1 MQRPI
6 FFLALLFSLM
16 FSFSSFAQE
25 DVSPMKTV
33 RDDPERMA
41 TISELTSCGIV
52 YFNLALH
59 LKIADDIILMFDPSA
74 GSDRIM
80 EAQKKVQEN
89 WADLKD
95 QLEAMRFDLY
105 EQGYNL
111 QEIDYLIGVS
121 INQTTQLISKTM
133 GLLAQDENAVRYG
146 LEKMIEFTDGCD
158 KQFLLEVN

>member
-59 LKIADDIILMFDPSA
+59 LKIADDVILMFDPSA

>member
-1 MQRPI
+1 MQRPN

-25 DVSPMKTV
+25 DVNPMKTV
-33 RDDPERMA
+33 RDDPEKMA

-59 LKIADDIILMFDPSA
+59 LKIADDVVMMFDPSA

-80 EAQKKVQEN
+80 EAQKQVQKN
-89 WADLKD
+89 WAKLKD

-111 QEIDYLIGVS
+111 EEVDYLIGVS

-158 KQFLLEVN
+158 KQFLQEVN

>member
-33 RDDPERMA
+33 RDDPEKMA

-59 LKIADDIILMFDPSA
+59 LKIADDVVKMFDPSA

-80 EAQKKVQEN
+80 EAQKQVQKN

-111 QEIDYLIGVS
+111 EEVDYLIGVS

-158 KQFLLEVN
+158 KQFLQEVN

>member
-1 MQRPI
+1 MQRPK

-33 RDDPERMA
+33 RDDPEKMA

-80 EAQKKVQEN
+80 EAQKQVQKN

-133 GLLAQDENAVRYG
+133 GLLAQDKNAVKYG

-158 KQFLLEVN
+158 KQFLQEVN

>member
-1 MQRPI
+1 MQRPK
-6 FFLALLFSLM
+6 FFLALLFLLM

-33 RDDPERMA
+33 RDDPEKMT

-59 LKIADDIILMFDPSA
+59 LKIADDVILMFDPSA

>member
-80 EAQKKVQEN
+80 EAQEQVQKN

-133 GLLAQDENAVRYG
+133 GLLAQDKNAVKYG

-158 KQFLLEVN
+158 KQFLQEVN

>member
-1 MQRPI
+1 MQRPK
-6 FFLALLFSLM
+6 FFLALLFLLM

-33 RDDPERMA
+33 RDDPEKMA

-59 LKIADDIILMFDPSA
+59 LKIADDVILMFDPSA

-80 EAQKKVQEN
+80 EAQEQVQKN

-133 GLLAQDENAVRYG
+133 GLLAQDTNAVKYG

>member
-1 MQRPI
+1 MQRPK

-33 RDDPERMA
+33 RDDPEKMA

-133 GLLAQDENAVRYG
+133 GLLAQDKNAVKYG

-158 KQFLLEVN
+158 KQFLQEVN

>member
-1 MQRPI
+1 MQRPK
-6 FFLALLFSLM
+6 FFLALLFLLM

-33 RDDPERMA
+33 RDDPEKMA

-59 LKIADDIILMFDPSA
+59 LKIADDVILMFDPSA

-133 GLLAQDENAVRYG
+133 GLLAQDKNAVKYG

-158 KQFLLEVN
+158 KQFLQEVN

>member
-6 FFLALLFSLM
+6 FFLALLFSLL

-33 RDDPERMA
+33 RDDPEKMA

-59 LKIADDIILMFDPSA
+59 LKIADDVILMFDPSA

>member
-1 MQRPI
+1 MQRPK

-33 RDDPERMA
+33 RDDPEKMA

-59 LKIADDIILMFDPSA
+59 LKIADDIILMSDPSA

-80 EAQKKVQEN
+80 EAQEQVQKN

-133 GLLAQDENAVRYG
+133 GLLAQDKNAVKYG

-158 KQFLLEVN
+158 KQFLQEVN

>member
-6 FFLALLFSLM
+6 IFLTLLFSLL

-33 RDDPERMA
+33 RDDPEKMA

-59 LKIADDIILMFDPSA
+59 LKIADDVILMFDPSA

>member
-1 MQRPI
+1 MQRPN
-6 FFLALLFSLM
+6 FFLALLFLIM

-33 RDDPERMA
+33 RDDPEKMA

-59 LKIADDIILMFDPSA
+59 LKIADDVILMFDPSA

-80 EAQKKVQEN
+80 EAQKQVQKN
-89 WADLKD
+89 WAKLKD
-95 QLEAMRFDLY
+95 QLEAIRFDLY

-111 QEIDYLIGVS
+111 QEVDYLIGIS

-133 GLLAQDENAVRYG
+133 GQLAQDENAVRYG

-158 KQFLLEVN
+158 KQFLHEVN

>member
-1 MQRPI
+1 MQRPK

-33 RDDPERMA
+33 RDDPEKMA

-59 LKIADDIILMFDPSA
+59 LKIADDVILMFDPSA

-80 EAQKKVQEN
+80 EAQEQVQKN

-133 GLLAQDENAVRYG
+133 GLLAQDKNAVKYG

-158 KQFLLEVN
+158 KQFLQEVN

>member
-1 MQRPI
+1 MQRPK

-33 RDDPERMA
+33 RDDPEKMA

-80 EAQKKVQEN
+80 EAQEQVQKN

-133 GLLAQDENAVRYG
+133 GLLAQDKNAVKYG

-158 KQFLLEVN
+158 KQFLQEVN

>member
-1 MQRPI
+1 MQRPK
-6 FFLALLFSLM
+6 FFLALLFLLI

-33 RDDPERMA
+33 RDDPEKMA

-59 LKIADDIILMFDPSA
+59 LKIADDVILMFDPSA

-80 EAQKKVQEN
+80 EAQEQVQKN

-133 GLLAQDENAVRYG
+133 GLLAQDKNAVKYG

-158 KQFLLEVN
+158 KQFLQEVN

>member
-1 MQRPI
+1 MQRPK
-6 FFLALLFSLM
+6 FFLALLFLLM

-33 RDDPERMA
+33 RDDPEKMA

-59 LKIADDIILMFDPSA
+59 LKIADDVILMFDPSA

-80 EAQKKVQEN
+80 EAQEQVQKN

>member
-1 MQRPI
+1 MQRPK
-6 FFLALLFSLM
+6 FFLALLFLLM

-33 RDDPERMA
+33 RDDPEKMA

-59 LKIADDIILMFDPSA
+59 LKIADDVILMFDPSA

-80 EAQKKVQEN
+80 EAQEQVQKN

-133 GLLAQDENAVRYG
+133 GLLAQDKNAVKYG

-158 KQFLLEVN
+158 KQFLQEVN

>member
-33 RDDPERMA
+33 RDDPEKMA

-80 EAQKKVQEN
+80 EAQEQVQKN

-133 GLLAQDENAVRYG
+133 GLLAQDKNAVKYG

-158 KQFLLEVN
+158 KQFLQEVN

>member
-1 MQRPI
+1 MQRPK
-6 FFLALLFSLM
+6 FFLALLFLLM

-33 RDDPERMA
+33 RDDPEKMA

-59 LKIADDIILMFDPSA
+59 LKIADDVILMFDPSA

-80 EAQKKVQEN
+80 EAQEQVQKN

-133 GLLAQDENAVRYG
+133 GLLAQDTNAVKYG

-158 KQFLLEVN
+158 KQFLQVVN

>member
-1 MQRPI
+1 MQRPK
-6 FFLALLFSLM
+6 FFLALLFLLM

-33 RDDPERMA
+33 RDDPEKMA

-59 LKIADDIILMFDPSA
+59 LKIADDVILMFDPSA

-133 GLLAQDENAVRYG
+133 GLLAQDKNAVKYG

>member
-59 LKIADDIILMFDPSA
+59 LKIADDVILMFDPSA

-158 KQFLLEVN
+158 KQFLQEVN

>member
-6 FFLALLFSLM
+6 FFLALLFSLL

-33 RDDPERMA
+33 RDDPEKMA

-59 LKIADDIILMFDPSA
+59 LKIADDVILMFDPSA

-80 EAQKKVQEN
+80 EAQEQVQKN

-133 GLLAQDENAVRYG
+133 GLLAQDKNAVKYG

>member
-1 MQRPI
+1 MQRPK
-6 FFLALLFSLM
+6 FFLALLFLLM

-25 DVSPMKTV
+25 DVSTMKTV
-33 RDDPERMA
+33 RDDPEKMA

-59 LKIADDIILMFDPSA
+59 LKIADDVILMFDPSA

-80 EAQKKVQEN
+80 EAQEQVQKN

-133 GLLAQDENAVRYG
+133 GLLAQDKNAVKYG

-158 KQFLLEVN
+158 KQFLQEVN

>member
-1 MQRPI
+1 
-6 FFLALLFSLM
+6 M

-33 RDDPERMA
+33 RDDPEKMA

-59 LKIADDIILMFDPSA
+59 LKIADDVILMFDPSA

-80 EAQKKVQEN
+80 EAQKQVQKN
-89 WADLKD
+89 WAKLKD
-95 QLEAMRFDLY
+95 QLEAIRFDLY

-111 QEIDYLIGVS
+111 QEVDYLIGIS

-133 GLLAQDENAVRYG
+133 GQLAQDENAVRYG

>member
-1 MQRPI
+1 MQRPK

-33 RDDPERMA
+33 RDDPEKMA

-74 GSDRIM
+74 CSDRIM
-80 EAQKKVQEN
+80 EAQEQVQKN

-133 GLLAQDENAVRYG
+133 GLLAQDKNAVKYG

-158 KQFLLEVN
+158 KQFLQEVN

>member
-1 MQRPI
+1 MQRPK
-6 FFLALLFSLM
+6 FFLALLFLLM

-25 DVSPMKTV
+25 DVSTMKTV
-33 RDDPERMA
+33 RDDPEKMA

-59 LKIADDIILMFDPSA
+59 LKIADDVILMFDPSA

-80 EAQKKVQEN
+80 EAQEQVQKN

-133 GLLAQDENAVRYG
+133 GLLAQDKNAVKY
-146 LEKMIEFTDGCD
+146 LSLIHI
-158 KQFLLEVN
+158 

>member
-1 MQRPI
+1 MQRPK
-6 FFLALLFSLM
+6 FFLALLFLLM

-33 RDDPERMA
+33 RDDPEKMA

-59 LKIADDIILMFDPSA
+59 LKIADDVILMFDPSA

-80 EAQKKVQEN
+80 EAQEQVQKN

-133 GLLAQDENAVRYG
+133 GLLAQDKNAVKYG

>member
-1 MQRPI
+1 
-6 FFLALLFSLM
+6 M

-33 RDDPERMA
+33 RDDPEKMA

-59 LKIADDIILMFDPSA
+59 LKIADDVILMFDPSA

>member
-1 MQRPI
+1 MQRPK
-6 FFLALLFSLM
+6 FFLALLFLLI

-33 RDDPERMA
+33 RDDPEKMA

-74 GSDRIM
+74 GSDRII
-80 EAQKKVQEN
+80 EAQEQVQKN

-133 GLLAQDENAVRYG
+133 GQLAQDENAVRYG

-158 KQFLLEVN
+158 KQFLQEVN

>member
-1 MQRPI
+1 MQRPK
-6 FFLALLFSLM
+6 FFLALLFLLM

-33 RDDPERMA
+33 RDDPEKMA

-59 LKIADDIILMFDPSA
+59 LKIADDVILMFDPSA

-80 EAQKKVQEN
+80 EAQEQVQKN

-133 GLLAQDENAVRYG
+133 GLLAQDKNAVKYG

-158 KQFLLEVN
+158 EQFLQEVN

>member
-1 MQRPI
+1 MQRPK

-33 RDDPERMA
+33 RDDPEKMA

-59 LKIADDIILMFDPSA
+59 LKIADDVILMFDPSA

>member
-1 MQRPI
+1 MQRPK
-6 FFLALLFSLM
+6 FFLALLFLLM

-33 RDDPERMA
+33 RDDPEKMA

-59 LKIADDIILMFDPSA
+59 LKIADDVILMFDPSA